1 MMQNCNQQMFQNMN
15 QNPIMLNDNINQFN
29 MMPNL
34 ANMNNMNLML
44 QNQMI
49 ERMANQ
55 INNPGINLNIPPNQV
70 HLIDSFIQF
79 YKKNNNEY
87 MNYNNPIQIK
97 NIFT

>member
-15 QNPIMLNDNINQFN
+15 QNQIMLNDNINQFN
-29 MMPNL
+29 MMQNL

-70 HLIDSFIQF
+70 HLIDSIIQF

-97 NIFT
+97 NILN